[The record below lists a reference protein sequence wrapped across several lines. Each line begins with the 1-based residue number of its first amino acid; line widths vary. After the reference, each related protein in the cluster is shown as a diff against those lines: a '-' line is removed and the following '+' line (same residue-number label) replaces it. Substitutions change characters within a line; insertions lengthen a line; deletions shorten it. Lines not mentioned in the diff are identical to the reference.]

1 MFTGWGLS
9 TVYWGYLVSA
19 SYAAYIL
26 LGILL
31 LFYVDK
37 YRGKLLITGIIINT
51 VGSAIGL
58 LENTYSTIGYM
69 LLLQVGAQ
77 LIMTA
82 IQSELGNRINIDRRG
97 YGMSLLI
104 TFQLI
109 GQTIGS
115 YVAGELYRLNTE
127 SLFLIPLVLSL
138 GLMVINLGRAHRT
151 VNE

>member
-1 MFTGWGLS
+1 M
-9 TVYWGYLVSA
+9 
-19 SYAAYIL
+19 
-26 LGILL
+26 
-31 LFYVDK
+31 FYVDK